1 MSDYGAR
8 TEEPAND
15 SADRRLAAMRIGEA
29 TVFVEKVGPEPTIQA
44 SDYVAVGELDPTEA
58 FEKASEAIK
67 ECVRI
72 VGNRIEQLAAAAK
85 PQEVSVEFS
94 IGFEA
99 KGKAWFPILVQAEA
113 TANAALKVAAVW
125 HIGPGKAS

>member
-1 MSDYGAR
+1 MSEYGVRPEA
-8 TEEPAND
+8 TAATPAE
-15 SADRRLAAMRIGEA
+15 RRMVPLKIGEA
-29 TVFVEKVGPEPTIQA
+29 TVLVEQVGPEPTIQA
-44 SDYVAVGELDPTEA
+44 SEYVPVAELDPREA

-72 VGNRIEQLAAAAK
+72 VGERIENLTEGMK

-94 IGFEA
+94 LGFEA

-113 TANAALKVAAVW
+113 TANAALKVTAVW
-125 HIGPGKAS
+125 QLGPRKAS